1 MDAGAH
7 LWSIIYILYTRC
19 LHIYVYMIFWLFLQN
34 FYAILP
40 LCLYDVYI
48 YMSTRCLYDI
58 HMMSTYIYIYMSTWC
73 LHDIYVMSTYMIFTI
88 STLCVHIYEYI
99 AMSNIKMSFYVYMV
113 IFSSHICVRAPFICA
128 CCCEFDDSWNL
139 IYMWPNVNHFLG
151 SMSRRTFSIRG
162 APANWS
168 SVSSERY
175 GTSNIIYTPS
185 CRS

>member
-1 MDAGAH
+1 MSTHICVHDILAISTEFLRYTSAM
-7 LWSIIYILYTRC
+7 SIWC
-19 LHIYVYMIFWLFLQN
+19 LHIHVYTMSIRH
-34 FYAILP
+34 P
-40 LCLYDVYI
+40 HDVYI
-48 YMSTRCLYDI
+48 
-58 HMMSTYIYIYMSTWC
+58 YIYIYMSTWC

-113 IFSSHICVRAPFICA
+113 IFSSHICVRALFICA

-162 APANWS
+162 TPANWS
-168 SVSSERY
+168 SVSS
-175 GTSNIIYTPS
+175 
-185 CRS
+185 